1 MKSGE
6 LRSMVVSYFHGVDH
20 GDLPLL
26 LSTLSPHC
34 VFSIE
39 THNIKL
45 IGHEAITGMFHRLWS
60 NHKWVRHDQFSFVEN
75 VESDAVAVRFRVTNQ
90 LHDGQLVHKSNCNFF
105 TSEGGKFNEVRVYM
119 AGENTLDHANPT

>member
-1 MKSGE
+1 MKSGG

-20 GDLPLL
+20 EDLPLL

-105 TSEGGKFNEVRVYM
+105 TSERGKFNEVRVYM
-119 AGENTLDHANPT
+119 AGENTLDHANQT

>member
-1 MKSGE
+1 MKNGE

-20 GDLPLL
+20 ENLPLL

-105 TSEGGKFNEVRVYM
+105 TSERGKFNEVRVYM
-119 AGENTLDHANPT
+119 AGENTLDHANQT

>member
-20 GDLPLL
+20 ENLPLL
-26 LSTLSPHC
+26 LSTLSLHC

-75 VESDAVAVRFRVTNQ
+75 VESDSVAVRFRVTNQ

-105 TSEGGKFNEVRVYM
+105 TSERGKFNEVRVYM
-119 AGENTLDHANPT
+119 AGENTLDHANQT

>member
-20 GDLPLL
+20 EDLPLL

-60 NHKWVRHDQFSFVEN
+60 NHKWVRHDQFSFVES

>member
-1 MKSGE
+1 MKSSE
-6 LRSMVVSYFHGVDH
+6 LRSLVVSYFHGVDH
-20 GDLPLL
+20 EDLPLV
-26 LSTLSPHC
+26 LSTLSTHC

-45 IGHEAITGMFHRLWS
+45 VGHEAITGMFQRLWS

-75 VESDAVAVRFRVTNQ
+75 VESGAVAVRFRVTNQ

-105 TSEGGKFNEVRVYM
+105 TSKSGKFNEVRVYM
-119 AGENTLDHANPT
+119 AGENTLDHANQT

>member
-1 MKSGE
+1 MKSGG

-20 GDLPLL
+20 EDLPLL

-105 TSEGGKFNEVRVYM
+105 TSERGKFNEVRVYM

>member
-1 MKSGE
+1 MKGSK
-6 LRSMVVSYFHGVDH
+6 LKSMVVSYFHGVDSE
-20 GDLPLL
+20 DLPLL
-26 LSTLSPHC
+26 LSTLSANC

-75 VESDAVAVRFRVTNQ
+75 VESNAIAVRFRVTNQ

-105 TSEGGKFNEVRVYM
+105 TSDGDKFNEVRVYM
-119 AGENTLDHANPT
+119 AGENTLDHANQT

>member
-1 MKSGE
+1 MKSGG

-20 GDLPLL
+20 EDLPLL
-26 LSTLSPHC
+26 LSTLSLHC

-60 NHKWVRHDQFSFVEN
+60 NHKWVRHNQFSFVEN
-75 VESDAVAVRFRVTNQ
+75 VGGGAVAVRFRVTNQ

-105 TSEGGKFNEVRVYM
+105 TSKRGKLNEVRVYM
-119 AGENTLDHANPT
+119 AGENTLDHANQT

>member
-6 LRSMVVSYFHGVDH
+6 LRSMVISYFHGVDH
-20 GDLPLL
+20 EDLPLL

-75 VESDAVAVRFRVTNQ
+75 VESGDIAVRFRVTNQ

-105 TSEGGKFNEVRVYM
+105 TSERGKFNEVRVYM